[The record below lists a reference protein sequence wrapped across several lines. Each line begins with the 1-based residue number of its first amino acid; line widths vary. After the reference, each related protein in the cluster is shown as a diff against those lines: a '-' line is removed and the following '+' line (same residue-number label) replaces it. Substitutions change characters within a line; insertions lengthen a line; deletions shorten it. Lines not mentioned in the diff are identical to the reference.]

1 MWSHYNNDENSP
13 FIWRYYPDE
22 AAYLDFLKTL
32 ALTSHPYVTISGSAS
47 VYGSVYGGGERGVTL
62 GHVNVDI
69 TGGTVAQDVY
79 GGGALADTNLGNWD
93 ENAWVHDSKSAW
105 YTTHVSLTG
114 GTISGDAYGGGLG
127 QKEFGTKGQAGYEP
141 EIEAMVY
148 GDVLVELNGKTTTEN
163 STTTTTPVA
172 DDAKGCI
179 VNRVFG
185 CNNLNGTPKGKVQ
198 VYVYATQKSE
208 GSSVSDKTKG
218 SYDVQAVYGGGNLAK
233 YEPVDAT

>member
-1 MWSHYNNDENSP
+1 M
-13 FIWRYYPDE
+13 
-22 AAYLDFLKTL
+22 
-32 ALTSHPYVTISGSAS
+32 
-47 VYGSVYGGGERGVTL
+47 
-62 GHVNVDI
+62 
-69 TGGTVAQDVY
+69 AQDVY

-93 ENAWVHDSKSAW
+93 ENSWVHESKSAW

-163 STTTTTPVA
+163 STTTTTSVA

-233 YEPVDAT
+233 YEPVDATLIYNETNKATVDAARTEVYIDGCSVTSIKQVYGGGNAAPAPAMHTRLTKCLVVVTVMITTR